1 MKTVLLLFLLLQFST
16 NLFPQKVLTL
26 EESLEIALGESYSI
40 KSAKYNLESSSKNLE
55 AIKLGLRTS
64 IDLQFDLPSYQRSLV
79 SQFNTL
85 TGSEEFYKVGNTT
98 LEGRLFVTQP
108 MLFSNGTVSI
118 VGKLLGRDQFSD
130 FTGTTRDYFSNL
142 SIQLNQPLFVFNDQK
157 ADLERA
163 EIRLEKTERNFN
175 QTEREII
182 FNVTI
187 KFFRLY
193 QAKKSVEIA
202 KNEVA
207 QTEETY
213 TTAVNKYKAGLIPEV
228 ESLQLEVDFATS
240 QNELL
245 RTEQSFAELL
255 NEFKF
260 VIGLELNEN
269 IDISANI
276 EFSEAEINL
285 ERAIENALDK
295 RAELL
300 NSESDISLNEMNID
314 EVDARRTIRVDLF
327 ANYGI
332 NKNDEKFNNIFR
344 DFQDS
349 RSVVMS
355 MSVPILDWGQN
366 SRNVEAAVAN
376 YKNSVL
382 SYNNL
387 KESIKNEIISSVNR
401 VNSSKKR
408 VEVLSKTVEIAE
420 KSYEQNLERFRS
432 GNITSFELS
441 QEQLRL
447 TKAKSNSLDALID
460 YKIALADLE
469 RKSYLKFN

>member
-1 MKTVLLLFLLLQFST
+1 MRTIQSLLLIILFSS
-16 NLFPQKVLTL
+16 NIFSQKVLTL
-26 EESLEIALGESYSI
+26 DESLAIALGESYSI

-79 SQFNTL
+79 SQFNTA
-85 TGSEEFYKVGNTT
+85 TGNEEFYKVGNTT
-98 LEGRLFVTQP
+98 IEGRLFVTQP
-108 MLFSNGTVSI
+108 LLFSNGTVSI
-118 VGKLLGRDQFSD
+118 VGKMLGRDQFND
-130 FTGTTRDYFSNL
+130 FSGTTRDYFSNL
-142 SIQLNQPLFVFNDQK
+142 SIQLRQPLFVFNNQK
-157 ADLERA
+157 ANLERA
-163 EIRLEKTERNFN
+163 EIRLKKTERNYN

-182 FNVTI
+182 FNVTT

-193 QAKKSVEIA
+193 QAKKNVEIA
-202 KNEVA
+202 KNEVT

-213 TTAVNKYKAGLIPEV
+213 RTAVNKYKAGLIPEV

-245 RTEQSFAELL
+245 RTEQTFAELL

-260 VIGLELNEN
+260 LIGLELSEV
-269 IDISANI
+269 IDVKADI
-276 EFSEAEINL
+276 EFSDVYVDLDE
-285 ERAIENALDK
+285 AIEHALEA

-300 NSESDISLNEMNID
+300 NSESDIELNEMNID
-314 EVDARRTIRVDLF
+314 EIDARRTIRVDLF

-332 NKNDEKFNNIFR
+332 NKNDEKFKYIFR

-382 SYNNL
+382 AYNNL
-387 KESIKNEIISSVNR
+387 KESIKNEIISSYNR
-401 VNSSKKR
+401 VNSSQKR

-447 TKAKSNSLDALID
+447 TKAKSNSLNALID

-469 RKSYLKFN
+469 RKSYLKYN